1 MPRRSHH
8 SGALAHLLERFIGD
22 DPKKLASLERAR
34 VEANI
39 AQQIYD
45 LRTAAQLTQRQLAAR
60 VGTSASVICRLE
72 DSNYERHS
80 LSLLHRIA
88 SALGARIELRFVAGE
103 GGGDARPAK
112 RRRKSA

>member
-1 MPRRSHH
+1 MPRKSHH
-8 SGALAHLLERFIGD
+8 STALAYLFERFIGN

-45 LRTAAQLTQRQLAAR
+45 LRTAAKLTQRQLAAR

-72 DSNYERHS
+72 DSDYERHS

-88 SALGARIELRFVAGE
+88 TALGAKVEVRFVVASDGL
-103 GGGDARPAK
+103 RTT
-112 RRRKSA
+112 RIRRKNT